1 MERDK
6 DLQIAELQYQNEK
19 LKVQSEGDKS
29 AERSIENLL
38 NQDGFD
44 LNDDP

>member
-6 DLQIAELQYQNEK
+6 DLKIEELKYQNEK
-19 LKVQSEGDKS
+19 LKVMSDGDRS
-29 AERSIENLL
+29 AEKSIENLL